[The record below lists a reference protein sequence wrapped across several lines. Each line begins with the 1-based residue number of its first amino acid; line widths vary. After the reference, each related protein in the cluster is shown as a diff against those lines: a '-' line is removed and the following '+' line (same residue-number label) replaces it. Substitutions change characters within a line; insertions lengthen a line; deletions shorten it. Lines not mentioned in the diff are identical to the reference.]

1 MSEELAV
8 LYELQ
13 MVDSDIARLKAELAK
28 LDTGLEL
35 KAEVTAA
42 DNEYKTLLNQHHISE
57 AESRAL
63 ELEIKTLQEKKTKFE
78 SQLYGGTVRNP
89 RQLSDLQEEV
99 EMLDREVMKLEDREL
114 ELMETL
120 EGQRSQLARWDE
132 DLSDKKARLRTVLAT
147 YQEKS
152 SLVTEQVAALE
163 GQRKEIAGRVDSR
176 AARSVTNRFRA
187 RQGGVGLVRV
197 TGDTCPGCRVTL
209 ASELQ
214 KELWTGRVG
223 LTCDNCGRLLYR
235 EQRKDD

>member
-13 MVDSDIARLKAELAK
+13 VVDSDVARLKSELAK
-28 LDTGLEL
+28 LDNGLEL
-35 KAEVTAA
+35 KAEVAAA

-99 EMLDREVMKLEDREL
+99 EMLDREVTKLEDREL

-120 EGQRSQLARWDE
+120 EGQRSQLARWNE
-132 DLSDKKARLRTVLAT
+132 ELNDKKARLRSVLADYT
-147 YQEKS
+147 EKS
-152 SLVTEQVAALE
+152 GRLLEQVAVLE
-163 GQRKEIAGRVDSR
+163 AQRKEIVPHVNAPLLKRYEQI
-176 AARSVTNRFRA
+176 RA
-187 RQGGVGLVRV
+187 RQGGVGIVRV
-197 TGDTCPGCRVTL
+197 TGDTCPGCRVAL

-235 EQRKDD
+235 ELPHKD